1 MIRHGIVG
9 ATVTLFAIN
18 LYENLLGNKKRL
30 ESRTQAAIKAIETLY
45 DQQIEQNRLVTKRL
59 IDQNL
64 AEARI
69 DLFSA
74 HCVRA
79 QTKLLSNYSSMAEVT
94 FELEQMY
101 TETRECLEAIIV
113 DSDIVTDDILM
124 ALDSMYFE
132 SGAQLLDIQKE
143 LG

>member
-1 MIRHGIVG
+1 MFRSGLIG
-9 ATVTLFAIN
+9 ATLTLFVIN
-18 LYENLLGNKKRL
+18 VYENVLGNKKRL
-30 ESRTQAAIKAIETLY
+30 ESRTQAAIKAIEALY
-45 DQQIEQNRLVTKRL
+45 DQQIEQNRLLTKRL

-64 AEARI
+64 VEGRI

-74 HCVRA
+74 QCVRA
-79 QTKLLSNYSSMAEVT
+79 QSKLLSNYSSIAEVT

-101 TETRECLEAIIV
+101 TETRASLEAIIV
-113 DSDIVTDDILM
+113 DSDIVTDEILL
-124 ALDSMYFE
+124 ALDGIYFE